1 MSSSMLEQ
9 AVIDAQ
15 ALKEAAVKN
24 AEQEVL
30 EKYAGEIKEAVN
42 ALLEQEEDPMA
53 EAPVAGEDPNAFL
66 ADVPLKAMDG
76 VEISESDAGDEI
88 DLDLDA
94 LVKTLAEE
102 EPAAEMAA
110 PDLTADPMMTQE
122 PVADAE
128 QIMYEAVEKELAALL
143 SEEAKPDYID
153 LDKDGDKEESMKKAA
168 QDKKDAE
175 EGKKEEDD
183 EDKEKKVDEDLEID
197 EDLVRAAIEEIL
209 KVDMEVVPRGSNGTT
224 HPTKAEQIHAVEVAA
239 AADED
244 TEMKEDNAE
253 FDKAVKKIAKLE
265 EQVKSLKSE
274 KNRLLAEQKE
284 LKSIAVQISEKLT
297 EINTTNAKLVYKNRI
312 LESSS
317 LNERQ
322 KTKLVE
328 AVSKANSTEEAKV
341 IFETLQESL
350 SSTERK
356 APKNLSEAVSKNS
369 QLVLKSNK
377 KESQVSNS
385 AAERMKRLAG
395 II

>member
-1 MSSSMLEQ
+1 
-9 AVIDAQ
+9 
-15 ALKEAAVKN
+15 
-24 AEQEVL
+24 
-30 EKYAGEIKEAVN
+30 
-42 ALLEQEEDPMA
+42 
-53 EAPVAGEDPNAFL
+53 
-66 ADVPLKAMDG
+66 
-76 VEISESDAGDEI
+76 
-88 DLDLDA
+88 
-94 LVKTLAEE
+94 
-102 EPAAEMAA
+102 MAA
-110 PDLTADPMMTQE
+110 PDLTTDPMMAQE

-128 QIMYEAVEKELAALL
+128 QVMYEAVEKELAALL
-143 SEEAKPDYID
+143 SEEETIEEKLKNPDKAD
-153 LDKDGDKEESMKKAA
+153 LDDDGKLSGYEKKRGAA
-168 QDKKDAE
+168 IEKAMAKDAE
-175 EGKKEEDD
+175 EGKKEDEE

-350 SSTERK
+350 SSAEQK

>member
-1 MSSSMLEQ
+1 
-9 AVIDAQ
+9 
-15 ALKEAAVKN
+15 
-24 AEQEVL
+24 
-30 EKYAGEIKEAVN
+30 
-42 ALLEQEEDPMA
+42 
-53 EAPVAGEDPNAFL
+53 
-66 ADVPLKAMDG
+66 
-76 VEISESDAGDEI
+76 
-88 DLDLDA
+88 
-94 LVKTLAEE
+94 
-102 EPAAEMAA
+102 
-110 PDLTADPMMTQE
+110 
-122 PVADAE
+122 
-128 QIMYEAVEKELAALL
+128 MYEAVEKELAALL

-175 EGKKEEDD
+175 EGKKED
-183 EDKEKKVDEDLEID
+183 EEEKVDEDLEID

-350 SSTERK
+350 SSTEQK

-377 KESQVSNS
+377 EESRVSNS

>member
-1 MSSSMLEQ
+1 
-9 AVIDAQ
+9 
-15 ALKEAAVKN
+15 
-24 AEQEVL
+24 
-30 EKYAGEIKEAVN
+30 
-42 ALLEQEEDPMA
+42 
-53 EAPVAGEDPNAFL
+53 
-66 ADVPLKAMDG
+66 
-76 VEISESDAGDEI
+76 
-88 DLDLDA
+88 
-94 LVKTLAEE
+94 
-102 EPAAEMAA
+102 MAA
-110 PDLTADPMMTQE
+110 PDLTADPTMAQE

-128 QIMYEAVEKELAALL
+128 QIMYEAVEKELVALL

-175 EGKKEEDD
+175 EGKKEDEE

-197 EDLVRAAIEEIL
+197 EDLVKAAIEEIL

-350 SSTERK
+350 SSAEQK